1 MQPRG
6 EYTAESEMNRN
17 MTAAP
22 NDKICLKCQPKQ
34 SYSSNNFE
42 QPLMLSPRKTAAGKG
57 ALSGRVYCRRKID
70 QQYGNAE
77 GSKISTNPPEAS

>member
-22 NDKICLKCQPKQ
+22 KDKICLKCRPKQ

-42 QPLMLSPRKTAAGKG
+42 QPLMLTPRKTAAGKG
-57 ALSGRVYCRRKID
+57 ALNGSVYCQQKFD
-70 QQYGNAE
+70 PQYGNAE
-77 GSKISTNPPEAS
+77 GSKISTNPPETS